1 MDFEQKFLEELE
13 KYKRKR
19 SLSALADSS
28 GVGQSDLSRVFSK
41 GQKLKIEN
49 IAKPACLQSVIFFYQ
64 NICVSANITIDLICL
79 HAYIVFANGGDCPVK
94 VSQSWLRSNHKG
106 QPRRHC
112 LMSSEPPNH
121 AEPQS

>member
-19 SLSALADSS
+19 SLSALADKA

-49 IAKPACLQSVIFFYQ
+49 IAKPTLFALGNIFL
-64 NICVSANITIDLICL
+64 A
-79 HAYIVFANGGDCPVK
+79 K
-94 VSQSWLRSNHKG
+94 
-106 QPRRHC
+106 
-112 LMSSEPPNH
+112 
-121 AEPQS
+121 